1 MSRGVVFDLDGVI
14 RHFSP
19 GQADAAASEHGLEP
33 NLLIDAAFRSGLLEQ
48 VVCGEITKNEWI
60 YEVSALV
67 GIPGIAE
74 HFLRDLGTVDHS
86 MLAIV
91 ERLRSSGVIVS
102 ILTNGT
108 DAIPDELRAV
118 GIDSHFDH
126 VFNTHFIRSA
136 KPAPGPFLH
145 VADALGLAPEH
156 LFFTDDRP
164 DNVAT
169 AVSLG
174 WAGHHFVGVSGFEH
188 ALSAWL
194 RD

>member
-1 MSRGVVFDLDGVI
+1 MNRGVVFDLDGVI

-19 GQADAAASEHGLEP
+19 NQATAAATKHGLEP
-33 NLLIDAAFRSGLLEQ
+33 SLLVDAAFRSGLLEQ
-48 VVCGEITKNEWI
+48 VVCGAITKSEWI
-60 YEVSALV
+60 DEVSALV
-67 GIPGIAE
+67 GVPGIAE
-74 HFLRDLGTVDHS
+74 DFLRDLGTVDHS
-86 MLAIV
+86 MLEIV
-91 ERLRSSGVIVS
+91 ARLRSAGVVVS

-126 VFNTHFIRSA
+126 VFNTHFIKMA

-145 VADALGLAPEH
+145 VADVLGFGPDQ

-169 AVSLG
+169 AASLG
-174 WAGHHFVGVSGFEH
+174 WAAHHFVGVAGFEQ
-188 ALSAWL
+188 ALSTWVAY
-194 RD
+194 